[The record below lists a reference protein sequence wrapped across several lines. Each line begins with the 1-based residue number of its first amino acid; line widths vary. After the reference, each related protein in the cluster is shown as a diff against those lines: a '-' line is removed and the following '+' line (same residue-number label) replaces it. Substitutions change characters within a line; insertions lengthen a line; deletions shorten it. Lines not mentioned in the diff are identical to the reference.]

1 MTVVDQRPTDASAEP
16 VLFPLAPGAPASTA
30 AASEPAAG
38 PPAAPAPTG
47 AESLLRSVV
56 VVLVALIVMTVVWKV
71 FDQMIGPSWFA
82 NRQQH
87 LAADFGTPRAGLHE
101 GHAAGVL
108 QIPGIGANLM
118 VIEGSNTNELRGAPG
133 HRLGTPL
140 PGQRGNSIIEGHR
153 TRWGAPFGDLEH
165 LVKRTRIIAVTRSG
179 LPVEFRVT
187 TVRVV
192 PRSKLAPFLAP
203 SRDHRITLI
212 THAGGGF
219 SDARLV
225 VQGVAGTPSK
235 KPGKGAAPA
244 LDPPPASNVKAL
256 LAFALCAA
264 IAVAAAIRL
273 RRDHHLAAVAVVVVP
288 LIAGSLLGLLLLID
302 GTLSPLL

>member
-1 MTVVDQRPTDASAEP
+1 MTVVEERPTDSSAEP
-16 VLFPLAPGAPASTA
+16 VLFPLAPGAAASTA
-30 AASEPAAG
+30 VASAAATA
-38 PPAAPAPTG
+38 PAAPAPTG

-87 LAADFGTPRAGLHE
+87 LAADFATPRPGLHD
-101 GHAAGVL
+101 GQAAAVL

-118 VIEGSNTNELRGAPG
+118 VIEGSDTNELRGGPG

-140 PGQRGNSIIEGHR
+140 PGQRGNSVIEGHR
-153 TRWGAPFGDLEH
+153 TRWGAPFGDLSR
-165 LVKRTRIIAVTRSG
+165 LVRRTRIIAVTRSG
-179 LPVEFRVT
+179 IPVEFRVT

-192 PRSKLAPFLAP
+192 PRSKLAPYLAP
-203 SRDHRITLI
+203 SHDHRITLI

-235 KPGKGAAPA
+235 KPAKGTAPA

-256 LAFALCAA
+256 LAFVLCGA

-273 RRDHHLAAVAVVVVP
+273 RRDHRLAAVAVVVVP
-288 LIAGSLLGLLLLID
+288 LVGASLLGLLLLID